1 MINSR
6 FKKINEKIL
15 QFKTLG
21 LLYDDFNHASILASC
36 QALKY
41 KPVDAREVS
50 PDPKDRVRKNI
61 EEGRGFRIMGGKK
74 GGTFDFASS
83 ILCGELLWI
92 RLILCLLCQLI
103 TVEE

>member
-1 MINSR
+1 MMILIMLP
-6 FKKINEKIL
+6 F
-15 QFKTLG
+15 
-21 LLYDDFNHASILASC
+21 LASC

-74 GGTFDFASS
+74 EALLISQVR

-92 RLILCLLCQLI
+92 RLILCLLYQLI